1 MAVNK
6 ALMKHS
12 RPVVDRRMVV
22 GALAALGFGIAGP
35 GGANAAEPAGQV
47 ELAKGLSTGLLNGGV
62 RDLEVGSEVF
72 LEELVQ
78 TYRAARLGLVLG
90 SATRVHLGERT
101 RLKIEKSVVDEGG
114 QLLLER
120 GALLFD
126 GPAGDAAE
134 EPLTRTPFAI
144 IAARGTRYFVGPSN
158 DVIGVFCEI
167 GSVSVRNRG
176 GRVVLGAGEGTNLT
190 SPDIAPTPPVPWG
203 PPRIEA
209 ALASVT

>member
-1 MAVNK
+1 MAAK
-6 ALMKHS
+6 AL
-12 RPVVDRRMVV
+12 PNLVPFAVDRRTV
-22 GALAALGFGIAGP
+22 IAGLITFASSIA
-35 GGANAAEPAGQV
+35 GARVAFAADPAGQV
-47 ELAKGLSTGLLNGGV
+47 EMAKGLSTGLLNGGV
-62 RDLEVGSEVF
+62 RDLEVGSDVF

-78 TYRAARLGLVLG
+78 TYRAARLGLLLG
-90 SATRVHLGERT
+90 GATRVNLGERT
-101 RLKIEKSVVDEGG
+101 RLKIEKSVVEEGG

-126 GPAGDAAE
+126 GPPGDSAE

-158 DVIGVFCEI
+158 DVIGVFCES

-190 SPDIAPTPPVPWG
+190 SPDVAPTPPTRWG
-203 PPRIEA
+203 APRVEA

>member
-1 MAVNK
+1 MAANK
-6 ALMKHS
+6 ALLTLTS
-12 RPVVDRRMVV
+12 PIVDRRTVIAGLV
-22 GALAALGFGIAGP
+22 TLAAGV
-35 GGANAAEPAGQV
+35 AAPRSAFAADHAGQV
-47 ELAKGLSTGLLNGGV
+47 EMAKGLSTGLLNGGV
-62 RDLEVGSEVF
+62 RDLEVGSDVY

-78 TYRAARLGLVLG
+78 TYRAARLGLLLG
-90 SATRVHLGERT
+90 SATRVNLGERT
-101 RLKIEKSVVDEGG
+101 RLKIEKSVVEEGG

-126 GPAGDAAE
+126 GPPGDSAE

-158 DVIGVFCEI
+158 DVVGVFCES

-176 GRVVLGAGEGTNLT
+176 GRVVLNAGEGTNLT
-190 SPDIAPTPPVPWG
+190 SPDAAPTPPTQWG
-203 PPRIEA
+203 APRVEA